1 MKKAIILVVILII
14 CYLDLLS
21 FKKIN
26 IFGIRYGFFLISVS
40 KNLNVFK
47 NDKLVFSEK
56 GDLISEYLIIERSD
70 NVILCKSKKEFKLL
84 NKRCYVKADQNV
96 IIEETDKLIGNRNL
110 KSYKKRW
117 FEYIKGIEFKRVA
130 DNVFVT
136 LDPISVS
143 IIMDLTY
150 KGLKRYVKSFQ
161 TECKTGYS
169 VEMLNTMEIEKY
181 IDLKKGKILLGIS
194 EGRVVMVYKTN
205 GKIRSSFI
213 TESTIRK
220 FSGNIFLPLILKYKR
235 R

>member
-1 MKKAIILVVILII
+1 MKKTIILVVILII
-14 CYLDLLS
+14 CCLDLLS

-47 NDKLVFSEK
+47 TDKLIFSGK
-56 GDLISEYLIIERSD
+56 GNLISEYLVIERSD
-70 NVILCKSKKEFKLL
+70 NVILCKSKKKFKLL
-84 NKRCYVKADQNV
+84 NKRCYVKAEQNG
-96 IIEETDKLIGNRNL
+96 IIEETKKLIGNQNL
-110 KSYKKRW
+110 KSYKKQ
-117 FEYIKGIEFKRVA
+117 FEYVKGIEFKRIA

-143 IIMDLTY
+143 IIMNLTY

-169 VEMLNTMEIEKY
+169 VEMLSTMEIERY
-181 IDLKKGKILLGIS
+181 IDLKKGKILLGTS

-205 GKIRSSFI
+205 GKMRSSFI

-220 FSGNIFLPLILKYKR
+220 FSENIFFPLILKYKR